1 LILKLLTGFLADLKN
16 VSPQSATIRVVRASR
31 VYGMGD
37 VKQRIMDNAAYQRH
51 VALVAKDDAV
61 FFLSHRHYLAQ
72 GLAPTQRAEA
82 ALHHYEHEVDA
93 FDQCYF
99 EAVYERDGLLLWQG
113 EAEGAVFDIRLEPG
127 NDVLYEGGMSLVFRV
142 DGVRACVVSYSLV
155 PAPMVMANDELAGPE
170 AEPLRSVIFVTRK
183 HLTALHEYQKIFN
196 KAFDRTTPAHL
207 CVGALTGIALAQ
219 GHRKMVGI
227 KPDVHPSLQPGREAA
242 FHTTYTEFWESLAGR
257 PTSAFGY
264 AVDLPMR
271 MTPLVELDA
280 KARKRAVSRRRHVED
295 ARNKAHDIIRQHLV
309 NAPPAMALPSVLDE
323 AAEAQR
329 MARDARVIAIK
340 PSALGDPM
348 PPPAD
353 TSGV

>member
-1 LILKLLTGFLADLKN
+1 LILKLLTGFLADLKH
-16 VSPQSATIRVVRASR
+16 VSPQSATLRVMRASR

-61 FFLSHRHYLAQ
+61 FFLSHRHYLAH
-72 GLAPTQRAEA
+72 GLTPTQRADA
-82 ALHHYEHEVDA
+82 ALHHYEHEVTA
-93 FDQCYF
+93 FDQRYF
-99 EAVYERDGLLLWQG
+99 DAVYGQSGLLLWQG
-113 EAEGAVFDIRLEPG
+113 EAEGAVFDIKLEPG

-155 PAPMVMANDELAGPE
+155 PAPLVMADEECAGQGTQ
-170 AEPLRSVIFVTRK
+170 PLRSVIFVTRK
-183 HLTALHEYQKIFN
+183 HLTHVYEYQKIFN

-227 KPDVHPSLQPGREAA
+227 KPGVHPSLQPDREAA
-242 FHTTYTEFWESLAGR
+242 FHTTYTEFWESLSGR
-257 PTSAFGY
+257 STSAYGY

-295 ARNKAHDIIRQHLV
+295 ARNKAYDIIRQHLV
-309 NAPPAMALPSVLDE
+309 NAPPAMVLPSVLDE
-323 AAEAQR
+323 AIEAQR
-329 MARDARVIAIK
+329 LAQEARVTSTK
-340 PSALGDPM
+340 PSVPGDAALPS
-348 PPPAD
+348 AD
-353 TSGV
+353 TPGV